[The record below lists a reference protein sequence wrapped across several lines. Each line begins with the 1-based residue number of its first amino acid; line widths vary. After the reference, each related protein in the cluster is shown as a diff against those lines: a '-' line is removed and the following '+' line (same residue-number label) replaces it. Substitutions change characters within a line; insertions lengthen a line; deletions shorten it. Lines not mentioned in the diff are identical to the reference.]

1 MHNKPKSYKM
11 FLGEL
16 IMKKYLKWFIILFI
30 LALII
35 VIPILSS
42 KNSIFKEINFSKFK
56 EVLKNEEFTFVY
68 IGSPSCSHCIEMK
81 PYLGE
86 LYQDYKVDIYYLN
99 SSKIS
104 SSDISYIEALD
115 DRLSSFGTPTFLFIK
130 GGKIIGIHI
139 GSTTTYEEFKNIF
152 VTYYQESGK

>member
-1 MHNKPKSYKM
+1 
-11 FLGEL
+11 
-16 IMKKYLKWFIILFI
+16 MKKYLKWFVILLI

-35 VIPILSS
+35 VVPILSS

-56 EVLKNEEFTFVY
+56 EVLKNEEFTFIY

-86 LYQDYKVDIYYLN
+86 LYKDYKVDIYYLN

-104 SSDISYIEALD
+104 SSDIAYIESLD
-115 DRLSSFGTPTFLFIK
+115 VKLTSFGTPTFLFIK
-130 GGKIIGIHI
+130 GGKIVGVQV
-139 GSTTTYEEFKNIF
+139 GSTATYEEFKSIF
-152 VTYYQESGK
+152 NGYYIEGGN